1 MLSSAVWPN
10 EKFEVS
16 LQFLENFR
24 PSVYSFCKAIHCQ
37 SCCHDHYD
45 CQVLPKNILQPILQ
59 ISWICLQKCQVI
71 TVQCSCLCVTHVSD
85 MRTFLFFFTWCLTL
99 KNTACYSK
107 VLISLP
113 SKYSKKETN
122 LFFLIFNVNIS
133 NIYLR
138 TNSKLSDLVFTS

>member
-1 MLSSAVWPN
+1 MRSLKSHFNFWRTSDLLCIAFV
-10 EKFEVS
+10 KLFIVS
-16 LQFLENFR
+16 LVAMIIMIAR
-24 PSVYSFCKAIHCQ
+24 FC
-37 SCCHDHYD
+37 
-45 CQVLPKNILQPILQ
+45 PKNILQPILQ